1 MLEGERKIESIMFN
15 GQTYLAPRNPI
26 RNPTPPHSKVKLG
39 HVRQIAKNIFCLP
52 DWNHASVAVRV
63 CIDRVGL
70 GRVERV
76 QHVLADYAFDA
87 VGADEDGCVGGSCI
101 GEGQSD
107 I

>member
-1 MLEGERKIESIMFN
+1 MRDFKISDRIGYFVADN
-15 GQTYLAPRNPI
+15 ASNNDSAL
-26 RNPTPPHSKVKLG
+26 
-39 HVRQIAKNIFCLP
+39 RQIAKDIFCLP
-52 DWNHASVAVRV
+52 DRNHASVAVRV
-63 CIDRVGL
+63 CVDRVGL